1 MTTDM
6 SCKNKHKR
14 RQRVRDKNAER
25 KVYGLDYIEVSPD
38 QKTLTVYFL
47 GSAPKDIKKE
57 NVRIDGGRRIRNIQV
72 TGVELHHESKEERDD
87 YMEVKVDQPGDF
99 STYTL
104 SMVMTTDA
112 QGHSVEVPFTG
123 FDDRY
128 GQLDFSFKVDCHN
141 DLDCLPVDTCPPPA
155 FDEPEINYLAKD
167 YASFRQLILDRLA
180 LIMPAWKETHVPD
193 LGIALTEILAYVGDY
208 LSYYQDAV
216 ATEAYLDTA
225 RQRISVRRHV
235 HLVDYIMHE
244 GCNARAW
251 VIVKTSDDV
260 INPPL
265 NPKEFYF
272 ITGYNN
278 ALQVSSTVLR
288 ERDLRNIPAGSFDV
302 FEPLVPPTTPA
313 HQTPHKKH
321 HHHQAQT
328 PAQPAPAIQLYKA
341 HNLIEF
347 YTWGEED
354 CCLPRGATSA
364 TLRDHWEPQQ
374 DQPVQSKQQKQQA
387 HGEPGEDEP
396 EDEPSPPAP
405 QPERKRRLH
414 LQVGDV
420 LIFEE
425 VLGPKTGNPADTDHK
440 HRCAVRVTNV
450 TPIIDELYDR
460 PVVDIA
466 WAVEDALPFPLCLS
480 AIGQAPKCKLI
491 ENISVARGNVF
502 LVDHGLTGTEDIP
515 GSVPAQAAVPQCED
529 EGCGDE
535 ASKVP
540 GRFRPQLQNAP
551 LTFSQPLPVGNTPA
565 IRLLIQDPRQ
575 AVPQVLD
582 MVSTPDPTSHAAPQ
596 HWHVRRDLLESS
608 AQDYDFVVEMD
619 NDSYAHLRFGDGE
632 LGHAPE
638 VGSTFSATYRVGN
651 GPTGNVGAGAIS
663 HIVFRDD
670 ATSVP
675 DTVTL
680 ESRNPLPAV
689 GAIAPEPLE
698 EVKLFAP
705 HAFRSDLQRA
715 ITADDYAQL
724 AERNPKVQRAAATL
738 RWNGSWYEVLVAIDP
753 LGSEE
758 ADPALLRAITRYL
771 RQYQRIGHD
780 LLVVPAN
787 YVSLDIEMNVCVLPH
802 YLRGHVKAA
811 LLDLFSNRVL
821 PGGKLGFFHPDNLTF
836 GVSIA
841 ASKLVAAAQA
851 VTGVQSV
858 SVTRL
863 QRLFEGPKHELPN
876 GILPIGPLEIAR
888 LDNDPSFPENG
899 KLTLVM
905 GGGR

>member
-1 MTTDM
+1 VTTDVF
-6 SCKNKHKR
+6 CKNKHKR
-14 RQRVRDKNAER
+14 RQRVRDQNAER
-25 KVYGLDYIEVSPD
+25 KVYGLDYLEVSSD

-47 GSAPKDIKKE
+47 GSAPRDIKKE
-57 NVRIDGGRRIRNIQV
+57 NVRIVGGRRIRNIQV
-72 TGVELHHESKEERDD
+72 TGVELHHESKQELDD

-104 SMVMTTDA
+104 SVVTTTTDA
-112 QGHSVEVPFTG
+112 QGRSVEVPFQG

-128 GQLDFSFKVDCHN
+128 GQLDFSFKVDCAN
-141 DLDCLPVDTCPPPA
+141 DLDCLPVDTCPPSV

-235 HLVDYIMHE
+235 RLVDYTMHE

-251 VIVKTSDDV
+251 VIVKTSEDV
-260 INPPL
+260 ITPPL

-278 ALQVSSTVLR
+278 ALPVSSTVLR
-288 ERDLRNIPAGSFDV
+288 EHDLRGIPAGSFDV
-302 FEPLVPPTTPA
+302 FEPLMLPPATPA

-321 HHHQAQT
+321 HHHKTQI
-328 PAQPAPAIQLYKA
+328 PVQPAPAIQLYKA

-347 YTWGEED
+347 YTWGEQD

-374 DQPVQSKQQKQQA
+374 DQPAQSKQQKQRV

-396 EDEPSPPAP
+396 EDEPSPPMP
-405 QPERKRRLH
+405 QPDRKRRLH
-414 LQVGDV
+414 LQLGDI

-425 VLGPKTGNPADTDHK
+425 VLGPKTGNPADADHK
-440 HRCAVRVTNV
+440 HRCAVRLTNV
-450 TPIIDELYDR
+450 TPIVDELYDR
-460 PVVDIA
+460 PVVEIT

-491 ENISVARGNVF
+491 ENISVARGNVI

-515 GSVPAQAAVPQCED
+515 GSVPAQTTVPQCED
-529 EGCGDE
+529 EGCGDDPPI
-535 ASKVP
+535 VP
-540 GRFRPQLQNAP
+540 GLFRPHLQNAP
-551 LTFSQPLPVGNTPA
+551 LTFSQPLPTGAAPA
-565 IRLLIQDPRQ
+565 VFLLMQDPRQ
-575 AVPQVLD
+575 ALPQILD
-582 MVSTPDPTSHAAPQ
+582 LLSMPGSH
-596 HWHVRRDLLESS
+596 HWQAKRDLLESS

-619 NDSYAHLRFGDGE
+619 NDSYAHLRFGDGQ

-651 GPTGNVGAGAIS
+651 GPAGNVGAGAIS

-675 DTVTL
+675 NNVML
-680 ESRNPLPAV
+680 EPRNPLPAV
-689 GAIAPEPLE
+689 GGGAPEPLE

-724 AERNPKVQRAAATL
+724 AQRNPKVQRAAATL

-758 ADPALLRAITRYL
+758 ADTALLRDITHYL

-787 YVSLDIEMNVCVLPH
+787 YVSLDIEISVCVQPN

-841 ASKLVAAAQA
+841 ASKLIAAAQA

-858 SVTRL
+858 SVTKL
-863 QRLFEGPKHELPN
+863 QRLFEGPNHELAN

-899 KLTLVM
+899 KLTLIM